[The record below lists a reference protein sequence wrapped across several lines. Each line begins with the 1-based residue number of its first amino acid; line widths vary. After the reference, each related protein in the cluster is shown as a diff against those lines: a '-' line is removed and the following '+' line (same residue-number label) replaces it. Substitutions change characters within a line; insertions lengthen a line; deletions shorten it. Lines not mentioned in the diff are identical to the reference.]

1 MSFPARFNERREEY
15 DNFQRTNLE
24 DDPRSYEDWMFGR
37 RIKDKLDIN
46 APFSEKVSKFAT
58 TSFNKFLVAV
68 SLGDKEKAKSLKLT
82 LLSNALS
89 ISFNLQ
95 ELSKNKMIQRIA
107 VTIIFCLRVCSFIRD
122 YNNPLNITSN
132 QTNF

>member
-68 SLGDKEKAKSLKLT
+68 SLGYKEKAKSLKLT
-82 LLSNALS
+82 LLSNALY

-95 ELSKNKMIQRIA
+95 ELSKDKMIQSIA

-122 YNNPLNITSN
+122 YNNHLNITSN